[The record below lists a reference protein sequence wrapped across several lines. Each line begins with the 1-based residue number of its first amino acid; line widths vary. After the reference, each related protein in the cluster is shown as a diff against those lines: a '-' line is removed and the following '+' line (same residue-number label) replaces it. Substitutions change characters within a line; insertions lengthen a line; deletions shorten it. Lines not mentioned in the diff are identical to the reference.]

1 MFRKLNLILTVL
13 IIVICFNLTP
23 IFADNMFPDVKADDW
38 YYEDLQTLAKKDI
51 VQGSAEGYFK
61 PTDTVRYNQ
70 YLKMV
75 VVALTDKTLDA
86 KDGEEWDAPYI
97 EKAFELNLISNKTK
111 DYNIP
116 INRYEMAE
124 IALKGLTVLK
134 EEATD
139 YIKYK
144 TDIKDYDTIP
154 EKYKEIVLKAYS
166 KGLITGYT
174 DGTYGGEKT
183 MRRSESVAVIARLI
197 DKTLRKTPGEGKIPE
212 EKPERPKGETSV
224 ERLRSEKVYEVYE
237 KVPEM
242 ILHYTKN
249 YDTLY
254 YREDGQTEPIG
265 VDLDVYVGEI
275 STMITIYK
283 NSPKT
288 LEVAKKIIKIYYP
301 GKYEE
306 VYQAVVNAYE
316 KNIKYDKIIN
326 GKTLDI
332 RRVTY
337 DPNIVVIRMYNIIY

>member
-1 MFRKLNLILTVL
+1 MLKKSRVFLL
-13 IIVICFNLTP
+13 IIILASTNLFTY
-23 IFADNMFPDVKADDW
+23 IFADNIFPDVKVDDW
-38 YYEDLQTLAKKDI
+38 YYEDLQSLAKKDI

-139 YIKYK
+139 YTKYK

-154 EKYKEIVLKAYS
+154 EQYKEIVLKAYS

-197 DKTLRKTPGEGKIPE
+197 DKTLRKTLGEGKIPE
-212 EKPERPKGETSV
+212 ETGKEVFMGITPKTYRELRGADKAKGNDLGDIPLYSKAPRVRAIDDEHNMDFELLLCFIPEVYGPLEAQYKDMEILFKTRFGENNATIKEVLNYVYSKKGQYDDLPRKIWYTNNREIQVWSPKGD
-224 ERLRSEKVYEVYE
+224 RS
-237 KVPEM
+237 
-242 ILHYTKN
+242 
-249 YDTLY
+249 
-254 YREDGQTEPIG
+254 
-265 VDLDVYVGEI
+265 I
-275 STMITIYK
+275 SIMVWRI
-283 NSPKT
+283 
-288 LEVAKKIIKIYYP
+288 
-301 GKYEE
+301 
-306 VYQAVVNAYE
+306 
-316 KNIKYDKIIN
+316 
-326 GKTLDI
+326 
-332 RRVTY
+332 
-337 DPNIVVIRMYNIIY
+337 